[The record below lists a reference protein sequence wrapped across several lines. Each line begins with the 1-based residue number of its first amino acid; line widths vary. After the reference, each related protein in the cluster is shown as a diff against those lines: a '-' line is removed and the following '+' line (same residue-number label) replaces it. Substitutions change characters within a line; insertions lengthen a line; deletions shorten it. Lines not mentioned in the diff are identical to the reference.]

1 MSVRIATLVACT
13 LFFLLG
19 CETREGADPNAGVAA
34 DTAAAADSEVV
45 ARIGDQTIHADELD
59 EWIKEDLF
67 NRETAGGNG
76 AKIYEVRSQALAR
89 MVQMRVF
96 EAEAARRNT
105 TEDELLAAEIAALG
119 PVTEEEIDA
128 FYQERIDQMSG
139 LPLEQLSGRISEYLQ
154 QQKGLEVIEKLVS
167 AAGVEILL
175 RQPRVEIAA
184 DGPSKGPAD
193 AAVTIIEFS
202 DFQCPYCSRALP
214 VLQEVMDRYPDDV
227 RLVYRHLPLDSIHPR
242 ARVAAEASLCA
253 EEQGKFWEYH
263 DILFANNSA
272 LSDEDLRGNAET
284 IGLDVEGFVQCM
296 SEERFAVKVE
306 ADLEA
311 GRAVGLSGTP
321 AFFVNGLLLS
331 GARPV
336 EDFVRVIDEELG
348 RGESA
353 ASDAS

>member
-13 LFFLLG
+13 LVFLLG
-19 CETREGADPNAGVAA
+19 CETREGTDPDAGVTA
-34 DTAAAADSEVV
+34 DTAASAESEIV
-45 ARIGDQTIHADELD
+45 ARIGDVTISADELD
-59 EWIKEDLF
+59 EWIKDDLF
-67 NRETAGGNG
+67 NRETSGGNG

-89 MVQMRVF
+89 LVQMRVF

-119 PVTEEEIDA
+119 PVTEDEVNA

-139 LPLEQLSGRISEYLQ
+139 LPIEQLSERISEYLQ
-154 QQKGLEVIEKLVS
+154 QQKGLEVIENLVT

-175 RQPRVEIAA
+175 QQPRVEIAA

-227 RLVYRHLPLDSIHPR
+227 RLVYRHLPLDGIHPR

-253 EEQGKFWEYH
+253 EDQGKFWEYH
-263 DILFANNSA
+263 DVLFANNRA

-284 IGLDVEGFVQCM
+284 IGLDVDAFVQCM
-296 SEERFAVKVE
+296 TEERFAVKVE

-336 EDFVRVIDEELG
+336 EDFVQLIDSELG

-353 ASDAS
+353 DAS